1 MKRKI
6 LTTILATIIF
16 LTGCW
21 DARELNELGISLV
34 IGFDIEDDK
43 VLITAEIINPVYSS
57 EEAKGDQI
65 QSVEY
70 VQGIGN
76 TILEASRDITLKF
89 DRRLFISHNKV
100 VIFGEEFA
108 KRGLVKNIDQLL
120 REREHRET
128 AKVLIA
134 KGAKAY
140 EVMGISSGVEQIPA
154 NYIAEIVNN
163 IKYNPKTGD
172 VNFIQFL
179 KHYYHEGRHPVAG
192 VVEKKSKDEINKVG
206 NDGSDKDYELTT
218 LGMAVFK
225 GDKLVGYLNGN
236 DTKSVNFILNKI
248 RGGIITFPTPSE
260 NQEAENLRDFS
271 STVIIENKTKRD
283 VEIIDNKVIL
293 KAKINLKTSMGEII
307 GDVDVSNTENIKKME
322 EACSKA
328 IEEGITL
335 AVKRVQEEFKVDI
348 FGFGVEFHKK
358 YPDKWKEIRDDWDQ
372 IFSEAE
378 FQINV
383 NTKII
388 RTGLINTP
396 LFKIKVK

>member
-108 KRGLVKNIDQLL
+108 KRGLVKNMDQFL
-120 REREHRET
+120 REREQRET
-128 AKVLIA
+128 AKILIA

-140 EVMGISSGVEQIPA
+140 EVMGITSGVEQVPA
-154 NYIAEIVNN
+154 NYIFEIIEN
-163 IKYNPKTGD
+163 IRHNPKTGN
-172 VNFIQFL
+172 VNFIEFL
-179 KHYYHEGRHPVAG
+179 KNYYHEGHHPVAG
-192 VVEKKSKDEINKVG
+192 VVEKIKKDEINKTG
-206 NDGSDKDYELTT
+206 GDGARKKYELTT
-218 LGMAVFK
+218 IGMAVFNR
-225 GDKLVGYLNGN
+225 DKLVGYLNGN
-236 DTKSVNFILNKI
+236 DTKSVNFILDKI
-248 RGGIITFPTPSE
+248 TGGIITFPTPI
-260 NQEAENLRDFS
+260 EAKDGKASGDFS
-271 STVIIENKTKRD
+271 STIIVQNKTKKD
-283 VEIIDNKVIL
+283 IEIVDDKVVLKVKIDL
-293 KAKINLKTSMGEII
+293 KASMGEII
-307 GDVDVSNTENIKKME
+307 GDVDISNVKDLKKME